1 MKESEIKVY
10 ETKNYDMFR
19 QMLGNRD
26 IKGESEIV
34 ESIKRVGLVHNPI
47 IVNEKYEVIDGQNRL
62 EALRQLDL
70 PVYFI
75 IQKGLGIEAC
85 RSLNIGQTNWGTEDY
100 IYSFADV
107 GNKNYRR
114 LASLM
119 TEFQKQFGIQGII
132 AMAKPRRVN
141 EGGGLPNS
149 VIKNGEFELSQ
160 EE

>member
-1 MKESEIKVY
+1 MKESAIKVY
-10 ETKNYDMFR
+10 ETNNYDMFK

-26 IKGESEIV
+26 IKGESKIV
-34 ESIKRVGLVHNPI
+34 ESIKRVGLVYSPI
-47 IVNEKYEVIDGQNRL
+47 IVNENYEVIDGQNRL
-62 EALRQLDL
+62 EALRQLEL

-75 IQKGLGIEAC
+75 IQEGLGIEAC

-100 IYSFADV
+100 IYSYADV

-132 AMAKPRRVN
+132 AMSKPRRVN
-141 EGGGLPNS
+141 
-149 VIKNGEFELSQ
+149 
-160 EE
+160 